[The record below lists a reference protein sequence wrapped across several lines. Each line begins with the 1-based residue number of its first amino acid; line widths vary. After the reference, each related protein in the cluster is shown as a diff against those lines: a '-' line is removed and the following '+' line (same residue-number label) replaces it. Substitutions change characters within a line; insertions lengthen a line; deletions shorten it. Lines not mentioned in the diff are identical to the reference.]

1 MLDELDP
8 QQIAL
13 LIAEVQ
19 SEPWQHY
26 DELGQWALTFSC
38 TSRASNSEEKLKHHS
53 AQGQLKKSSQ
63 ASPGTPVFRSE
74 IERKQSH
81 GGRLLAEEK
90 TQKKDWNHFM
100 ILMEACTF
108 QAVLFQS
115 PAGQVD
121 SLAFGRLAA

>member
-26 DELGQWALTFSC
+26 NELGQWALTFSC

-90 TQKKDWNHFM
+90 TQKKTETISWF
-100 ILMEACTF
+100 
-108 QAVLFQS
+108 S
-115 PAGQVD
+115 WKPALSKLYFFKVQLGK
-121 SLAFGRLAA
+121 STHWPLAD